1 METQNNNSSLRK
13 FLNNLFTISFSC
25 TTKKTTTDVAVDISA
40 IVEDSNPVSEAPKV
54 DETIVVENE
63 VIEIVE
69 VISESINIET
79 EVTETSV
86 IEK

>member
-25 TTKKTTTDVAVDISA
+25 TTKKTKTDISA

-54 DETIVVENE
+54 DEPIVVENE
-63 VIEIVE
+63 VIQIVE

-79 EVTETSV
+79 EVTETPV
-86 IEK
+86 VEK

>member
-1 METQNNNSSLRK
+1 METQNNNFSLRK
-13 FLNNLFTISFSC
+13 ILNNLFTISFSC
-25 TTKKTTTDVAVDISA
+25 TTKKTKTDISA

-54 DETIVVENE
+54 DEPIVVENE

-79 EVTETSV
+79 EVTETPV
-86 IEK
+86 VEK

>member
-1 METQNNNSSLRK
+1 METQNNNFSLRK
-13 FLNNLFTISFSC
+13 ILNNLFTISFSC
-25 TTKKTTTDVAVDISA
+25 TTKKTKTDISA

-54 DETIVVENE
+54 DEKIVVKNE

-79 EVTETSV
+79 EVTETPV
-86 IEK
+86 VEK

>member
-25 TTKKTTTDVAVDISA
+25 TTKKTKTDISA

-54 DETIVVENE
+54 DEPIVVENE

-79 EVTETSV
+79 EVTETPV
-86 IEK
+86 VEK

>member
-1 METQNNNSSLRK
+1 METQNNNFSLRK
-13 FLNNLFTISFSC
+13 ILNNLFTISFSC
-25 TTKKTTTDVAVDISA
+25 TTKKTKTDISA

-54 DETIVVENE
+54 DEPIVVENE
-63 VIEIVE
+63 VIQIVE

-79 EVTETSV
+79 EVTETPV

>member
-25 TTKKTTTDVAVDISA
+25 TTKKTKTDISA

-54 DETIVVENE
+54 DEKIVVKNE

>member
-1 METQNNNSSLRK
+1 METQNNNFSLRK
-13 FLNNLFTISFSC
+13 ILNNLFTISFSC
-25 TTKKTTTDVAVDISA
+25 TTKKTKTDISA

-54 DETIVVENE
+54 DEKIVVKNE